1 MENKTYLIDNS
12 NYLTLDGSPSIIKI
26 IEGHGYVFLIRKHKD
41 GTTGAR
47 HEVGNYSQGE
57 EFLNLKGTEKYD
69 FILTGLNG
77 TKIQVSE
84 YKDSDFEEKSNNL
97 INNYI
102 IDLETQNAWNNLR
115 SIKQQKLSDE
125 AFCDALKNIS
135 SVVQKKTDSSVFYKN
150 DDFPIVK
157 VFKIVSNNMGISN
170 VITIPDTSYESN
182 KSGVQKLAKDN
193 TIRVREVVLRGHWY
207 NEDNGHLIAF
217 YKKNGEIEISENE
230 SVYESLIPVALIKNK
245 KNNGYLIINPSDNST
260 TPVTK
265 YNANQIYP
273 MAFMLYKTMN
283 EEKINI
289 KTICSFVLKD
299 IKKDIIRFVIIGLLC
314 TLIGLI
320 TPLITRNFIDQIIPR
335 AARNQAIQICI
346 LVFICNISSM
356 IGSLAKYFANLRMET
371 KADSDLEAAVM
382 DRLLK
387 LPVNFFKNYSAGDL
401 ASRAMAIPDIRTKIF
416 NIVLACFM
424 NFIFSFV
431 YLIQEFRFCGYFAKW
446 GVLFCIFP
454 ILLST
459 AMCFITYKWEKML
472 IDCGGKIQ
480 GMLLQFLSGIEKITN
495 SNSERRI
502 FSQWSKEYIRQTKI
516 AYLLGRIGI
525 VNSLISGVYP
535 TIVSII
541 FYYLFGHAM
550 KMQKIPQLTTGT
562 FMAFLGAY
570 SSFQSAF
577 LGVAGSL
584 LQIRDLIPLSER
596 IKPILDAKPEIEV
609 SKPSAGRLQGN
620 IEISHLNFRYDPDT
634 PLVLNDISMSIK
646 KGEFVAVV
654 GTSGAGKS
662 TLMRMLLGFE
672 KPETGSIF
680 YDDLDINAVDIG
692 SIRRQMGVVLQN
704 DTVLQGTILQNIL
717 GSSGLKEEDAWE
729 AARKVSFDK
738 DIAEMPMGMFT
749 MIPAGGMTLS
759 GGQLQRLII
768 ARAIIRNP
776 KILIFDEATS
786 ALDNLTQLTV
796 RKSLDEL
803 HVTRVIIAHRLSTI
817 INADKIFVMKDGKII
832 ETGNYKSL
840 MEQDG
845 YFAQLAKRQNV

>member
-1 MENKTYLIDNS
+1 MENKTYTIDNT
-12 NYLTLDGSPSIIKI
+12 NYLTLDGSPSKIKI
-26 IEGHGYVFLIRKHKD
+26 IEGHGYVFLVRKLPD
-41 GTTGAR
+41 GRSGAR
-47 HEVGNYSQGE
+47 HEIENYNPGE
-57 EFLNLKGTEKYD
+57 EFLNLKGSDKYD
-69 FILTGLNG
+69 FILTGING
-77 TKIQVSE
+77 TKVQISE
-84 YKDSDFEEKSNNL
+84 CKDNDFQAKSNEL
-97 INNYI
+97 SSKYI
-102 IDLETQNAWNNLR
+102 IDLETKSISDNLR
-115 SIKQQKLSDE
+115 SIKQQKLSDA
-125 AFCDALKNIS
+125 AFSDALTNIS
-135 SVVQKKTDSSVFYKN
+135 SVVQKNSDTSNYYKS

-157 VFKIVSNNMGISN
+157 VFKIIANTMGITN
-170 VITIPDTSYESN
+170 IITIPDKSYESN

-193 TIRVREVVLRGHWY
+193 TTRVREVVLRGNWY
-207 NEDNGHLIAF
+207 KQDNGHLIAF
-217 YKKNGEIEISENE
+217 YNPKGEIDVSDQSDI
-230 SVYESLIPVALIKNK
+230 YESLTPVALIKNK
-245 KNNGYLIINPSDNST
+245 AQNGYFIINPEENVKI
-260 TPVTK
+260 PVTK
-265 YNANQIYP
+265 LNVNQIYP
-273 MAFMLYKTMN
+273 MAFMLYKTLN
-283 EEKINI
+283 EENINI
-289 KTICSFVLKD
+289 KTVCSFVLKD
-299 IKKDIIRFVIIGLLC
+299 IKNDIFRFIIIGLFC
-314 TLIGLI
+314 TIIGLI

-335 AARNQAIQICI
+335 AARNQAIQVCI

-356 IGSLAKYFANLRMET
+356 IGSLAKYFANMRMET

-387 LPVNFFKNYSAGDL
+387 LPVNFFKEYSAGDL
-401 ASRAMAIPDIRTKIF
+401 ASRAMTIPTMRQKIF
-416 NIVLACFM
+416 NIVLSCFM

-446 GVLFCIFP
+446 GILFCIFP
-454 ILLST
+454 ILLSVL
-459 AMCFITYKWEKML
+459 MCIITYKWEKML

-480 GMLLQFLSGIEKITN
+480 GMLLQFISGIEKITN
-495 SNSERRI
+495 SQSEKRV
-502 FSQWSKEYIRQTKI
+502 FSQWSTEYIRQTKI

-584 LQIRDLIPLSER
+584 LQIRDLIPLSKR
-596 IKPILDAKPEIEV
+596 IKPILEAKPEIEL
-609 SKPSAGRLQGN
+609 SKPNAGKLEGN
-620 IEISHLNFRYDPDT
+620 IEISHLNFRYENDT
-634 PLVLNDISMSIK
+634 PLVLNDVSMSIK
-646 KGEFVAVV
+646 KGEFVAIV

-662 TLMRMLLGFE
+662 TLMRILLGFE
-672 KPETGSIF
+672 KPETGSVF
-680 YDDLDINAVDIG
+680 YDNLDINSVDVG

-704 DTVLQGTILQNIL
+704 DTVLQGTILQNII
-717 GSSGLKEEDAWE
+717 GSTGLKEEDAWD

-738 DIAEMPMGMFT
+738 DIEEMPMGMFT

-768 ARAIIRNP
+768 ARAIIRKPN
-776 KILIFDEATS
+776 ILIFDEATS

-803 HVTRVIIAHRLSTI
+803 NVTRVIIAHRLSTI
-817 INADKIFVMKDGKII
+817 INADKIYVMKDGKVI
-832 ETGNYKSL
+832 ESGNYQSL
-840 MEQDG
+840 MAEDG